1 MDCCT
6 GINGGMDLRGGLDA
20 SGRKGKVIISKS
32 IAFFLSS
39 MLIYIYTAFF
49 ILKYNKII
57 FYYYFLNFIFD
68 INISKLSKNIKK

>member
-39 MLIYIYTAFF
+39 MLIYIYTQH
-49 ILKYNKII
+49 
-57 FYYYFLNFIFD
+57 FL
-68 INISKLSKNIKK
+68 